1 MKLNN
6 RQSSM
11 LILRHCHI
19 PRLNYLA
26 RQVFP
31 CDLEGAG
38 VIHDEMTKTSFMGII
53 GFSHLDDT
61 AWKQATLRIKF
72 GGFGLTQI
80 RQISGAAYLSSWC
93 QSMNKLPGRF
103 SSMTDLV
110 NYLRNTESISDS
122 IGSTLM
128 SIFCVL
134 PPLLKSVNNVENNQ
148 SIDDFISYPQK
159 LQNRLCTKIASNEA
173 SDLLAHA
180 PSDRDAARLRSLHG
194 KGAGSWLDV
203 IPSSDKHALKANE
216 FSIASYLRLG
226 LPLPFTD
233 WVNVCDCG
241 RDIYPQG
248 YHLLVCKYGG
258 GPVWAHNSIL
268 HGWSECMSDLHIP
281 HEKEPRNLYTNSE
294 DRPDVIFFDSE
305 TGQNLDMDVSLAHP
319 WSQDTLKRASREDGF
334 AARTREEKKMN
345 KYAREILSGGTSSKC
360 VPLVF
365 EHFGRWGLQADIFLH
380 RLSKQCS
387 FTNEDPFCNDV
398 QFKSFWRKRFSMILQ
413 RCNARVI
420 LKKLSRLSETK
431 NDMDKLF
438 DFEVQ
443 FQVH

>member
-1 MKLNN
+1 M
-6 RQSSM
+6 
-11 LILRHCHI
+11 
-19 PRLNYLA
+19 
-26 RQVFP
+26 
-31 CDLEGAG
+31 
-38 VIHDEMTKTSFMGII
+38 
-53 GFSHLDDT
+53 
-61 AWKQATLRIKF
+61 
-72 GGFGLTQI
+72 
-80 RQISGAAYLSSWC
+80 
-93 QSMNKLPGRF
+93 
-103 SSMTDLV
+103 
-110 NYLRNTESISDS
+110 
-122 IGSTLM
+122 
-128 SIFCVL
+128 
-134 PPLLKSVNNVENNQ
+134 
-148 SIDDFISYPQK
+148 
-159 LQNRLCTKIASNEA
+159 
-173 SDLLAHA
+173 
-180 PSDRDAARLRSLHG
+180 
-194 KGAGSWLDV
+194 
-203 IPSSDKHALKANE
+203 
-216 FSIASYLRLG
+216 
-226 LPLPFTD
+226 
-233 WVNVCDCG
+233 NVCDCG
-241 RDIYPQG
+241 RDIDPQG

-294 DRPDVIFFDSE
+294 DRPDIIFFDSE
-305 TGQNLDMDVSLAHP
+305 TGQNLDVDVSLAHP

-345 KYAREILSGGTSSKC
+345 KYAGEILSGGTSSKY

-387 FTNEDPFCNDV
+387 FTNEDPFCNAV